1 MSDPTPEQ
9 PDEIAELTFD
19 PAALMGIV
27 NVGLA
32 RSAAFLGVGLIP
44 TAGEPP
50 TSVRLKGFIP
60 LGLLPDPL
68 PEDFRATLL
77 PNYTAWLT
85 GAVLRE
91 IEQHFNVFL
100 DHAAEVVGWTQVAG
114 TLVDSGFK
122 PKVNTTD
129 TNSGGKLERLED
141 RLGLDHPFVPY
152 FASLSFARNCL
163 THGLGIVRE
172 RDAGGAEA
180 LTLRWPALEMRI
192 VQEEGSVTLTQDME
206 WAQAVD
212 PSKPARAVVHY
223 VERTIVTPVGQ
234 QLIIAPHD
242 VNEMIFTYH
251 RAAFRLVEA
260 IKAVVA
266 AKADQ
271 PPGC

>member
-1 MSDPTPEQ
+1 MSDPTPER
-9 PDEIAELTFD
+9 PAGIAELTFN
-19 PAALMGIV
+19 PTALMAIV
-27 NVGLA
+27 NVGLV

-44 TAGEPP
+44 TVGEPP

-60 LGLLPDPL
+60 IGLLPDPL

-77 PNYTAWLT
+77 PNYTTWLT

-100 DHAAEVVGWTQVAG
+100 DHATEVVEWTELAG

-129 TNSGGKLERLED
+129 TNSGAKLERIED
-141 RLGLDHPFVPY
+141 RLGLDHPFIPC

-172 RDAGGAEA
+172 RDASGTEA
-180 LTLRWPALEMRI
+180 LTLRWPAFEVRI
-192 VQEEGSVTLTQDME
+192 VQEDGSVTLTQDME
-206 WAQAVD
+206 WAQAVN
-212 PSKPARAVVHY
+212 PSKPAKAELRY
-223 VERTIVTPVGQ
+223 VERTIITPVGQ
-234 QLIIAPHD
+234 QLIISPHD

-260 IKAVVA
+260 LKAAVA
-266 AKADQ
+266 ATAD
-271 PPGC
+271 PPSEC